1 MHSFAN
7 YHRVVFFHNW
17 KHNDWNHRNKEHT
30 SRKKTGNKNNVEE
43 NIFNNEDKNPLL
55 INQVCKLI
63 SKLLSINSSNSFFL
77 LIGFVNLGILL
88 TIFIL
93 PIVFLGLFGITIS
106 SKKHENLIL
115 GIYFTA
121 MYIPSIIFPTK
132 FFLRHPSAL
141 RDTFHAIFH

>member
-1 MHSFAN
+1 MPTIIGLFSFIIGN
-7 YHRVVFFHNW
+7 IMTGIIGI
-17 KHNDWNHRNKEHT
+17 RNTLRERKRET
-30 SRKKTGNKNNVEE
+30 KIMLKKT
-43 NIFNNEDKNPLL
+43 FNNEDKNPLL

>member
-1 MHSFAN
+1 MTGIIGI
-7 YHRVVFFHNW
+7 
-17 KHNDWNHRNKEHT
+17 RNTLRE
-30 SRKKTGNKNNVEE
+30 RKRETKIMLKKS
-43 NIFNNEDKNPLL
+43 FNNEDKNPLL

-121 MYIPSIIFPTK
+121 MYIPSIIFPTI
-132 FFLRHPSAL
+132 FFLRHPSAP
-141 RDTFHAIFH
+141 RDTFHAIFHKMM

>member
-1 MHSFAN
+1 MTGIIGI
-7 YHRVVFFHNW
+7 
-17 KHNDWNHRNKEHT
+17 RNTLRE
-30 SRKKTGNKNNVEE
+30 RKRETRIMLKKS
-43 NIFNNEDKNPLL
+43 FNNEDKNPLL

>member
-1 MHSFAN
+1 MTGIIGI
-7 YHRVVFFHNW
+7 
-17 KHNDWNHRNKEHT
+17 RNTLRERKRET
-30 SRKKTGNKNNVEE
+30 KIMLKKT
-43 NIFNNEDKNPLL
+43 FNNEDKNPLL

>member
-1 MHSFAN
+1 MTGIIGI
-7 YHRVVFFHNW
+7 
-17 KHNDWNHRNKEHT
+17 RNTLRERKRET
-30 SRKKTGNKNNVEE
+30 KIMLKKT
-43 NIFNNEDKNPLL
+43 FNNEDKNPLL

-77 LIGFVNLGILL
+77 LIEFVNLGILL

>member
-1 MHSFAN
+1 MPTIIGLFSFIIGN
-7 YHRVVFFHNW
+7 IMTGIIGI
-17 KHNDWNHRNKEHT
+17 RNTLRERKRET
-30 SRKKTGNKNNVEE
+30 KIMLKKT
-43 NIFNNEDKNPLL
+43 FNNEDKNPLL

-77 LIGFVNLGILL
+77 LIEFVNLGILL